1 MTNPT
6 FHVRIL
12 SPQKLYLDTDCVSI
26 SSENLKGKF
35 DILASHANF
44 ITTVE
49 NHPIVVRLESE
60 KPFVF
65 KFPIAIIMARENRVD
80 IFTYVQP
87 QTGQI
92 S

>member
-44 ITTVE
+44 ITMVE
-49 NHPIVVRLESE
+49 KHDIVVRIPGQ
-60 KPFVF
+60 KPLVY
-65 KFPIAIIMARENRVD
+65 KFPIAIIMARENRID
-80 IFTYVQP
+80 IFTYIQP
-87 QTGQI
+87 QT

>member
-44 ITTVE
+44 ITMVE
-49 NHPIVVRLESE
+49 KHDIVVRIKDQ
-60 KPFVF
+60 KPLVY
-65 KFPIAIIMARENRVD
+65 KFPMAIIMTRENRVD
-80 IFTYVQP
+80 IFTYIQP
-87 QTGQI
+87 QT

>member
-1 MTNPT
+1 MSNPT

-12 SPQKLYLDTDCVSI
+12 SPQKLYLDADCVSI

-44 ITTVE
+44 ITMVE
-49 NHPIVVRLESE
+49 KHDIVVRIKDQ
-60 KPFVF
+60 KPLIY
-65 KFPIAIIMARENRVD
+65 KFPMAIIMARENRVD
-80 IFTYVQP
+80 IFTYIQP
-87 QTGQI
+87 QT